1 MKHIRNQKLSNPAGE
16 RLAAQLR
23 VIRHNQVCV
32 KLQIS
37 STKLF
42 DMVAKGIFPKPF
54 VLIPGGRAVGW
65 LEQDID
71 EWILDRKQALAKE
84 TV

>member
-1 MKHIRNQKLSNPAGE
+1 MVKKHLSTSNNI
-16 RLAAQLR
+16 QSDNKIVR

-37 STKLF
+37 NAKLF
-42 DMVAKGIFPKPF
+42 DMVAKGLFPKPF

-71 EWILDRKQALAKE
+71 QWILGRKASSLQEAA
-84 TV
+84 

>member
-1 MKHIRNQKLSNPAGE
+1 MTNKHQPDKSSQKLAT
-16 RLAAQLR
+16 QLR

-37 STKLF
+37 SAKLF
-42 DMVAKGIFPKPF
+42 DMVAKGLFPKPF

-71 EWILDRKQALAKE
+71 EWILGRKQTLLKE
-84 TV
+84 VV

>member
-1 MKHIRNQKLSNPAGE
+1 MTNKHQPEKSGE
-16 RLAAQLR
+16 KLAAQLR

-37 STKLF
+37 SAKLF

-71 EWILDRKQALAKE
+71 EWILGRKQTLLGE
-84 TV
+84 VV